1 MLEFTFEF
9 SAGKRAEFS
18 VLFYLFS
25 PIFCIKYT
33 LSLVD
38 FEKKKFNR
46 FAVKCGKCSY

>member
-9 SAGKRAEFS
+9 SVGKRVENSA
-18 VLFYLFS
+18 LFLFIF
-25 PIFCIKYT
+25 PNFCIKYT

-38 FEKKKFNR
+38 FEKKKFNH

>member
-1 MLEFTFEF
+1 MLEFTLEF
-9 SAGKRAEFS
+9 SAGKRAENS
-18 VLFYLFS
+18 ALFYLFP

-33 LSLVD
+33 SSLVA

>member
-9 SAGKRAEFS
+9 SAGKRAENS
-18 VLFYLFS
+18 ALFYLFS
-25 PIFCIKYT
+25 PIFCIKNT

-38 FEKKKFNR
+38 FEKKKFNH